1 MLISVIIPVYNT
13 AKFIKRCVDSVIGQ
27 LTDNVELIFI
37 DDSSTDN
44 SLEVL
49 YNMLSG
55 HNNQNIHVLENK
67 INLGSGETRNK
78 GIAYANGEYVIFI
91 DSDDYV
97 SHNYFENL
105 IEATA
110 KHPDIIVF
118 DYSEVTNNGII
129 KKHINVPNTS
139 LKCVEELLL
148 NKMHNSLCN
157 KLFKKSLFTLQ
168 NVNIPKGMSMFEDKS
183 ICFKLFYY
191 AKTISYIEH
200 NLYFYDRTRVNSLTN
215 NHRDG
220 DIDAS
225 VEVVKTIDDFFRG
238 KVIPES
244 LNKAILANK
253 MHVLGFVGLYRTPK
267 EAFKYTDKFG
277 KLPLSAFINE
287 AKVPLHYKLSAFFAN
302 FRMAFF
308 LYVIR
313 KLYFYCK

>member
-27 LTDNVELIFI
+27 LPDSAELIFI
-37 DDSSTDN
+37 DDCSTDN

-49 YNMLSG
+49 YGILSG
-55 HNNQNIHVLENK
+55 YNHQNIHVLKNSK
-67 INLGSGETRNK
+67 NLGSGETRNK
-78 GIAYANGEYVIFI
+78 GIAYANGEYVIFV

-97 SHNYFENL
+97 DPNYFEYLN
-105 IEATA
+105 EAIATD
-110 KHPDIIVF
+110 PDIVVF
-118 DYSEVTNNGII
+118 DYLEVTNNGII
-129 KKHINVPNTS
+129 NKHINAPNTS
-139 LKCVEELLL
+139 IESVEKLLL

-157 KLFKKSLFTLQ
+157 KLFKKSLFTLHD
-168 NVNIPKGMSMFEDKS
+168 VTIPTGMSMFEDKA

-200 NLYFYDRTRVNSLTN
+200 SLYFYDRTRVNSLTN

-220 DIDAS
+220 DIEAS
-225 VEVVKTIDDFFRG
+225 VKVVKAIDDFFVG
-238 KVIPES
+238 KAIPES

-253 MHVLGFVGLYRTPK
+253 MHVLGFVGLYRTSK
-267 EAFKYTDKFG
+267 VAFKYADEFG
-277 KLPLSAFINE
+277 KLPLSTFTNE
-287 AKVPLHYKLSAFFAN
+287 ANIPLHYKLSAFFAN
-302 FRMAFF
+302 YRMTFF